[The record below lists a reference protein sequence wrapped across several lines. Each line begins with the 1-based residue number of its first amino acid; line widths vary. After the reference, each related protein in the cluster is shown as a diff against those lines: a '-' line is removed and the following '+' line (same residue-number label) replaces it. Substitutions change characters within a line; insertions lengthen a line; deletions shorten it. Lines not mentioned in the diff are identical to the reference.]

1 MQNKVKT
8 PNLTFVYSFIQGF
21 YWMNFS
27 AVMGFASLY
36 LLDSGFTNTEIGMIM
51 AVAGIISAVLQ
62 PMIAGY
68 ADKPSSP
75 SLKKIILVLIFIQFG
90 LGILMLCF
98 FHKAFLLTGVLY
110 ASTITLLQLLTPFVN
125 ALGMQ
130 TINQGKPLNFGVA
143 RGMGSVAYAIMSY
156 LLGVIADRTG
166 AVSIPVSI
174 SCMSLALVGALVLFP
189 FHKLPDTALEPK
201 SSSSSPLAF
210 FAKYKRFTVVL
221 AGCIFLYLSHV
232 LLNSFTF
239 QIVETKGGGSAEMG
253 TSMAIAAL
261 VELPTLF
268 LFSFMLKK
276 ARCDFWFR
284 ICGIFFLLKSF
295 GTLIA
300 PNVPVFY
307 GVQILQ
313 MMGWGL
319 IAAASVYYVNAIMEE
334 QDAIKGQAYITM
346 TYTLGSVIG
355 SLLGGALI
363 DSSGVNAMLIFATI
377 SAAFGM
383 LILLFATEHT
393 TSSRN

>member
-130 TINQGKPLNFGVA
+130 TINQGKPLNFGAA

-156 LLGVIADRTG
+156 LLGAIADKTG

-189 FHKLPDTALEPK
+189 FHKLPDAALEQKP
-201 SSSSSPLAF
+201 STSSPLAF

-307 GVQILQ
+307 GVQVLQ

-363 DSSGVNAMLIFATI
+363 DSSGVNAMLVFATI

-383 LILLFATEHT
+383 LILLFATERT